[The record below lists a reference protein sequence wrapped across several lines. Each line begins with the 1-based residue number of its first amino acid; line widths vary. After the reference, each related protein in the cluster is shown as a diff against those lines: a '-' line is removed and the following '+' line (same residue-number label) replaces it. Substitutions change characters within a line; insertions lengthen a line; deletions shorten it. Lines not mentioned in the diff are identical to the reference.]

1 MLKATWN
8 FLQCLVYVDLYDHQ
22 LIRCTRKM
30 VTIERDG
37 NKEIKSRSL
46 RNYPD
51 DCYEKALGEVNFPN
65 YEDFDNVNDAHSK
78 FIQKLMA
85 IIDKVAPAKNEK
97 MKTILKN
104 VLIVRFQKSL

>member
-1 MLKATWN
+1 MKN
-8 FLQCLVYVDLYDHQ
+8 CIVV
-22 LIRCTRKM
+22 
-30 VTIERDG
+30 G
-37 NKEIKSRSL
+37 
-46 RNYPD
+46 
-51 DCYEKALGEVNFPN
+51 YEKALGEVNFPN
-65 YEDFDNVNDAHSK
+65 YEDFDNVNDAYSK